1 MTGAVGPYELVRRI
15 DGPLWRVRGPDLVD
29 YTLVR
34 IAEHG
39 GLATRVRHLRVPGM
53 SALVDHGPGY
63 LVYENLPGDDL
74 ATEVRLRGPLRGE
87 RLTTLLRVTA
97 RVLADLHRAGTAHGG
112 VSPERVFLDGDRV
125 VVAGPDTGLAA
136 AWADLAAWAEMVR
149 FAATG
154 DGTAPLPDRLA
165 DLLIDCRCRPVDRR
179 PTASELCRRVEL
191 LTVSAHHGGDPWAE
205 LRKRMAAATR
215 GAWSPGRARRV
226 PRALVRAYD
235 QMLGTAPAL
244 ELLYQFAAHDEREIG
259 PWDRVRRGDRAAW
272 TPPAEPH
279 GPPGGELTVLV
290 ELRNRGRIDWRDR
303 FLLRSGPGY
312 GPHILDV
319 PELTAVPHTAPGQ
332 VARVPV
338 RVVLPGGPGAYGQ
351 RLTLVDEEGRCRL
364 ARTETS
370 VVVRARAVC

>member
-1 MTGAVGPYELVRRI
+1 MSTVGPYELVQRI
-15 DGPLWRVRGPDLVD
+15 DGSLWRVRGPDLVD
-29 YTLVR
+29 YTLVQV
-34 IAEHG
+34 AEHR
-39 GLATRVRHLRVPGM
+39 GLATRVRHLRIPGM

-63 LVYENLPGDDL
+63 LVYENLPGSDL

-87 RLTTLLRVTA
+87 RLATLLKVTA

-112 VSPERVFLDGDRV
+112 MSPERVFLDGDRV
-125 VVAGPDTGLAA
+125 VVAGPVTGLVA
-136 AWADLAAWAEMVR
+136 AWADLAAWAELAR

-154 DGTAPLPDRLA
+154 DGAVPLSDRLA

-191 LTVSAHHGGDPWAE
+191 LTLAPHHSGDPWAE
-205 LRKRMAAATR
+205 LRRRMTAVTR

-235 QMLGTAPAL
+235 QMLGTAPSL
-244 ELLYQFAAHDEREIG
+244 ELLYQFAAHDEREGG
-259 PWDRVRRGDRAAW
+259 PWASPRRGDKVAW

-279 GPPGGELTVLV
+279 GPPGAELTVSV
-290 ELRNRGRIDWRDR
+290 ELRNRGRLDWHDR
-303 FLLRSGPGY
+303 FLLRSGPAY

-319 PELTAVPHTAPGQ
+319 PELTAVPDTPPRG
-332 VARVPV
+332 VATVPV
-338 RVVLPGGPGAYGQ
+338 RVVLPGGPGVYGQ

-364 ARTETS
+364 SRAEAG
-370 VVVRARAVC
+370 VIVRAHAVG